1 MNGVSLLLKKQGMP
15 PRKKTRAA
23 RSRTVSENID
33 DDQPPPKKQ
42 RPRRKTVED
51 GTNWVDDDTIEQQ
64 NVLVVEFSDEDDDS
78 DYNPDEE
85 IEVNEAFVK
94 YFFQKYVEDEPKEQK
109 KKRITEAKPPIK
121 LNSVEL
127 AYYNKQTPT
136 SKKNLLDIM
145 NRISGLNINDSEIPQ
160 KFRILELQIPD
171 YLKSIVV
178 KKLDVLYDM
187 SSEGGGESNK
197 LRLWIDA
204 FMKIPFGKT
213 VPLPV
218 QLSDGQQKCTDFMVK
233 ARKNMDTHI
242 YGLEPAKLQIM
253 QIISQWLVNP
263 SSVGNVIALHGPM
276 GVGKTSL
283 ARNAIAQ
290 VLQRPFEFF
299 TLGGASDI
307 ANFIGHSYTYEGS
320 TWGRIVDSLMHAG
333 AMNPVMYFDELDK
346 VSTTPQGDEII
357 SMMIHMT
364 DRSQNTQFHD
374 RYFTGVDFDI
384 SQCLF
389 VFSFNDIE
397 KVHPILRDRMTVIH
411 CSGYSESEKIVIL
424 KDYILPEILERLR
437 FSRTDV
443 VLTDQALK
451 YIISEYSSD
460 EKGVRTLIRTVE
472 SMMTRINMLRITKH
486 ESMRDYK
493 FYMDIDLP
501 LTVTETVV
509 KKILCDY
516 TKKETETWRSLY
528 N

>member
-1 MNGVSLLLKKQGMP
+1 
-15 PRKKTRAA
+15 
-23 RSRTVSENID
+23 
-33 DDQPPPKKQ
+33 
-42 RPRRKTVED
+42 
-51 GTNWVDDDTIEQQ
+51 
-64 NVLVVEFSDEDDDS
+64 
-78 DYNPDEE
+78 
-85 IEVNEAFVK
+85 
-94 YFFQKYVEDEPKEQK
+94 
-109 KKRITEAKPPIK
+109 
-121 LNSVEL
+121 
-127 AYYNKQTPT
+127 
-136 SKKNLLDIM
+136 
-145 NRISGLNINDSEIPQ
+145 
-160 KFRILELQIPD
+160 
-171 YLKSIVV
+171 
-178 KKLDVLYDM
+178 
-187 SSEGGGESNK
+187 
-197 LRLWIDA
+197 
-204 FMKIPFGKT
+204 
-213 VPLPV
+213 
-218 QLSDGQQKCTDFMVK
+218 
-233 ARKNMDTHI
+233 
-242 YGLEPAKLQIM
+242 
-253 QIISQWLVNP
+253 
-263 SSVGNVIALHGPM
+263 
-276 GVGKTSL
+276 
-283 ARNAIAQ
+283 
-290 VLQRPFEFF
+290 
-299 TLGGASDI
+299 
-307 ANFIGHSYTYEGS
+307 
-320 TWGRIVDSLMHAG
+320 MHAG

-411 CSGYSESEKIVIL
+411 CSGYSETEKIVIL
-424 KDYILPEILERLR
+424 KDFILPEILERLR